1 VTSPPPVEEPASPGA
16 AEPGAEGYEP
26 VSATILRGVRD
37 LILDGRLAPG
47 ERIRQEALA
56 ERYGVSRI
64 PVREALR
71 QLENEGLVTL
81 VPHSGARVA
90 RLDFDECMEIY
101 RLREAL
107 EPLLM
112 EEVARRATDAHIEA
126 FEARMLGVE
135 ASVDD
140 PSLWLAEDRL
150 FHLEMY
156 RLAEMPRVLA
166 FAESA
171 WNQTQQYRRA
181 YMMSLEVGPFEVAHL
196 QHRLILD
203 AVRRHDEYD
212 AAEMERIHIRR
223 TRIALGERAELF
235 DPARTP

>member
-1 VTSPPPVEEPASPGA
+1 VDDPRPTDV
-16 AEPGAEGYEP
+16 AEPDADGYQP
-26 VSATILRGVRD
+26 ISATILRGVRD

-56 ERYGVSRI
+56 ERFGVSRI

-90 RLDFDECMEIY
+90 RLDFEECMELY

-112 EEVARRATDAHIEA
+112 EDVARRATDEDVAA
-126 FEARMLGVE
+126 FETRMLQVE
-135 ASVDD
+135 AAADD
-140 PSLWLAEDRL
+140 ARRWLAEDRR

-156 RLAEMPRVLA
+156 RRADLPRVFE
-166 FAESA
+166 FAEGA

-181 YMMSLEVGPFEVAHL
+181 YITSLEIGPFHVAHL
-196 QHRLILD
+196 QHRLIVD
-203 AVRRHDEYD
+203 AVRRRDATD
-212 AAEMERIHIRR
+212 AAEMQRAHIRR
-223 TRIALGERAELF
+223 TRMALAERAELF
-235 DPARTP
+235 DPAGLP

>member
-1 VTSPPPVEEPASPGA
+1 VQDPT
-16 AEPGAEGYEP
+16 YQP
-26 VSATILRGVRD
+26 VSAAILRGVRD
-37 LILDGRLAPG
+37 LILDGHLAPG

-56 ERYGVSRI
+56 ERFGVSRI

-90 RLDFDECMEIY
+90 RLDFEECMELY

-112 EEVARRATDAHIEA
+112 EEVARRATDDDVAA
-126 FEARMLGVE
+126 FEARMLQVE
-135 ASVDD
+135 AAADD
-140 PSLWLAEDRL
+140 PRRWLAEDRL

-156 RLAEMPRVLA
+156 RLAELPRVLA

-181 YMMSLEVGPFEVAHL
+181 YITSLETGPMHVAHL
-196 QHRLILD
+196 QHRLLVD
-203 AVRRHDEYD
+203 AVRRRDEVD
-212 AAEMERIHIRR
+212 AAEMQRVHIRR
-223 TRIALGERAELF
+223 TRMALAERREIF
-235 DPARTP
+235 DPAKAA